1 MAELDGQPASP
12 LDGYDLTVKTLG
24 PCRRDSPLAALLY
37 SRRSS
42 HHWVDASDRVLLDD
56 TAAMALARGVAVED
70 LPGFEAGGPRRKIF
84 FDPSK
89 TRVGI
94 VTCGGLC
101 PGLNNVIR
109 GLVMELT
116 RHYGVHRI
124 VGFRNGYQG
133 FIARYGHPVMELT
146 PELVRDINED
156 GGTILGSSRGG
167 QDPEEI
173 VDCLE
178 QLGINILIVIGG
190 DGSLHGAQSIA
201 GVIAEREL
209 RIAVVGVP
217 KTIDND
223 IPFIDHSFGF
233 RTAFS
238 QATESIRA
246 AHIEARSAPGGVG
259 LVKVMGRHSG
269 FIACYAALAKNDADY
284 VLIPEVPFELD
295 GADGFLAHLRSTVR
309 QRGDAVII
317 VAEGAGQEY
326 LAGEPAIADASG
338 NVRLHD
344 IQRLLQQRITDD
356 FAAHDLELNLKLL
369 DPSYVVRSV
378 PANPYDSVYCVRLA
392 HAAVHAAM
400 AGCTETVV
408 GRWHGRF
415 VHIPIPVAISRRN
428 TVDPDGDLWLSVLES
443 TGQPAR
449 FGPGPQPADEA
460 VTGYPGRGI

>member
-1 MAELDGQPASP
+1 MAADDGATGLP
-12 LDGYDLTVKTLG
+12 LEGFDLRVKTLG
-24 PCRRDSPLAALLY
+24 HCRRDSPLAELLY
-37 SRRSS
+37 TRRTS
-42 HHWVDASDRVLLDD
+42 HHYVDASDRVLIDD
-56 TAAMALARGVAVED
+56 TIGMVGARGGGVES

-89 TRVGI
+89 TQVGI

-116 RHYGVHRI
+116 RHYGVRRI
-124 VGFRNGYQG
+124 MGFRNGYQG
-133 FIARYGHPVMELT
+133 FIARYRHPVMELN
-146 PELVRDINED
+146 PEVVRNINED
-156 GGTILGSSRGG
+156 GGTILGSSRGA

-178 QLGINILIVIGG
+178 QLGINILFVIGG
-190 DGSLHGAQSIA
+190 DGSLHGAQQIA
-201 GVIAEREL
+201 GVIAAREL

-259 LVKVMGRHSG
+259 LVKLMGRHSG
-269 FIACYAALAKNDADY
+269 FIACYAALAKNDADF
-284 VLIPEVPFELD
+284 VLIPEVPFELEGED
-295 GADGFLAHLRSTVR
+295 GVLAHVR
-309 QRGDAVII
+309 RHVKARGYAVII
-317 VAEGAGQEY
+317 VAEGAGQEH
-326 LAGEPAIADASG
+326 LAGEPASADASG

-344 IQRLLQQRITDD
+344 IQRLLQQRITED
-356 FAAHDLELNLKLL
+356 FAAHGEELNLKLL
-369 DPSYVVRSV
+369 DPSYVIRSV

-392 HAAVHAAM
+392 HAAVHAGM
-400 AGCTETVV
+400 AGCTEVVV

-415 VHIPIPVAISRRN
+415 VHIPIPVALSRRS
-428 TVDPDGDLWLSVLES
+428 TVEPEGDLWLSVLES

-449 FGPGPQPADEA
+449 WGPRPEAGEPA
-460 VTGYPGRGI
+460 

>member
-1 MAELDGQPASP
+1 MSEHHPELTPP
-12 LDGYDLTVKTLG
+12 LDGHDLRVKALG
-24 PCRRDSPLAALLY
+24 PCRRDSPLAELLY
-37 SRRSS
+37 TRRTS
-42 HHWVDASDRVLLDD
+42 HHYVDASDRVLIDD
-56 TAAMALARGVAVED
+56 TVGMVGARRVAVED
-70 LPGFEAGGPRRKIF
+70 LPGFDAGGPRRKIF

-116 RHYGVHRI
+116 LHYGVRRI

-133 FIARYGHPVMELT
+133 FIARYRHPVMDLT
-146 PELVRDINED
+146 PEVVRNINED
-156 GGTILGSSRGG
+156 GGTILGSSRGK

-178 QLGINILIVIGG
+178 QLGINILFVIGG
-190 DGSLHGAQSIA
+190 DGSLHGAQEIA
-201 GVIAEREL
+201 GVVAAREL
-209 RIAVVGVP
+209 RIAIVGVP

-259 LVKVMGRHSG
+259 LVKLMGRHSG

-284 VLIPEVPFELD
+284 VLIPEVPFELE
-295 GADGFLAHLRSTVR
+295 GEEGFLAHLRRKVTE
-309 QRGDAVII
+309 RGYAVII

-326 LAGEPAIADASG
+326 LADEPASADASG

-344 IQRLLQQRITDD
+344 IQRLLQRRITED
-356 FAAHDLELNLKLL
+356 FAAHGEELNLKLL
-369 DPSYVVRSV
+369 DPSYVIRSV

-400 AGCTETVV
+400 AGCTEVVV

-415 VHIPIPVAISRRN
+415 VHIPIPVALSRRS
-428 TVDPDGDLWLSVLES
+428 TVEPDGDLWLSVLEA
-443 TGQPAR
+443 TGQPAGW
-449 FGPGPQPADEA
+449 GPKGERPSFDPEDPA
-460 VTGYPGRGI
+460 

>member
-1 MAELDGQPASP
+1 MTLPHDVPEIDGALALPLDGQ
-12 LDGYDLTVKTLG
+12 DLTVKTLG
-24 PCRRDSPLAALLY
+24 PCRHDSPLADLLY
-37 SRRSS
+37 IRRTS
-42 HHWVDASDRVLLDD
+42 HHWVDASDRVLVDD
-56 TAAMALARGVAVED
+56 TVGMVSARGVAVED
-70 LPGFEAGGPRRKIF
+70 LPGFEAGGPRRRIF
-84 FDPSK
+84 FDPAK

-116 RHYGVHRI
+116 VHYGVRRI

-133 FIARYGHPVMELT
+133 FISRYGHPVTELT
-146 PELVRDINED
+146 PDVVRDINEE
-156 GGTILGSSRGG
+156 GGTILGSSRGQ

-173 VDCLE
+173 VECLE
-178 QLGINILIVIGG
+178 QLGIDVLFVIGG
-190 DGSLHGAQSIA
+190 DGSLHGAQRIA
-201 GVIAEREL
+201 DVIAARGR
-209 RIAVVGVP
+209 RIAIVGVP

-238 QATESIRA
+238 RATEAIRA

-259 LVKVMGRHSG
+259 LVKLMGRHSG

-284 VLIPEVPFELD
+284 VLIPEVPFALD
-295 GADGFLAHLRSTVR
+295 GEYGLLAHLRRTVR
-309 QRGDAVII
+309 TRGYAVII

-326 LAGEPAIADASG
+326 LADEPASADASG

-356 FAAHDLELNLKLL
+356 FAAHGQELNLKLL
-369 DPSYVVRSV
+369 DPSYMIRSV

-392 HAAVHAAM
+392 HAAVHAAL
-400 AGCTETVV
+400 AGRTEVV
-408 GRWHGRF
+408 VARWHGRF
-415 VHIPIPVAISRRN
+415 VHIPIPVAVSSRS

-449 FGPGPQPADEA
+449 WTPKPIEVVA
-460 VTGYPGRGI
+460 